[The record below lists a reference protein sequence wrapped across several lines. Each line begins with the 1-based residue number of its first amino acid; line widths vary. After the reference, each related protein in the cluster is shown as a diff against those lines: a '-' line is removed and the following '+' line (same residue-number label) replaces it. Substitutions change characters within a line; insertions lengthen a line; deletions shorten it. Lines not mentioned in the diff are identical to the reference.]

1 MNIYRSEVLKNSI
14 HLDLLCAGYATVGEE
29 WCGWEKN
36 SPFSFLYYIT
46 DGEADIITENKKFSL
61 VPGNWYL
68 LPSGCKFSYNCRE
81 TMTHMYFHIKLCGEE
96 KLDMLSMCKEPIRL
110 EEYLSLSSMIEYIKK
125 GNLTDGLGVYGKVY
139 SVLFEML
146 KENEIV
152 LENAKLSPSVRL
164 AVEYIN
170 NNLSASLSTTEIAE
184 KSSVAKSTLCK
195 YFAKELQMSVQ
206 EYLYDLIFYKACQML
221 IANRMS
227 IGQIS
232 LELGFCDQ
240 LYFSRKFRERYGISP
255 REYRK
260 KFI

>member
-1 MNIYRSEVLKNSI
+1 MNIYRSELLKDNI
-14 HLDLLCAGYATVGEE
+14 RLELLCTGYATVGKE
-29 WCGWEKN
+29 WCGWAKN

-46 DGEADIITENKKFSL
+46 DGEADITVEDKKISL

-68 LPSGCKFSYNCRE
+68 LPSGCKFSYNCPE
-81 TMTHMYFHIKLCGEE
+81 TMTHMYFHIKICGEE
-96 KLDMLSMCKEPIRL
+96 KLDMLSVCREPIRL
-110 EEYLSLSSMIEYIKK
+110 EEHPSFSNMIEYIKT
-125 GNLTDGLGVYGKVY
+125 GNLTEGLGMYGMVY

-146 KENEIV
+146 KEKGIT
-152 LENAKLSPSVRL
+152 LENAKLSPCVRL

-170 NNLSASLSTTEIAE
+170 NNLSASLSTTEIA
-184 KSSVAKSTLCK
+184 KYCFVAKSTLCK
-195 YFAKELQMSVQ
+195 YIAKDLGMSVQ
-206 EYLYDLIFYKACQML
+206 EYLYDQIFYKACQML

-232 LELGFCDQ
+232 RELGFCDQ

-260 KFI
+260 RFI